1 MENDINILKC
11 RRHCI
16 YAEDYMCLLLVS
28 ICVVWVHED
37 EVEVSFARGESEG
50 WEDDHHEQQ
59 VPAQGNGLL

>member
-1 MENDINILKC
+1 
-11 RRHCI
+11 
-16 YAEDYMCLLLVS
+16 MCLLLVS